1 MTSKRDATTASARN
15 RILDAAEDLITTRG
29 ISAFTL
35 DAVAQAAG
43 VSKGGLLYHFSSK
56 DSLISGLQRRMA
68 SRLVDMLREAEKRS
82 EPILQ
87 AFVRQLRHDYETGG
101 RQFAALL
108 LAREQPDPCQELQS
122 LMTCLA
128 RRSSKS
134 GDSKPLLLLLAAL
147 GLILSSLARLP
158 YPEPSQI
165 TDLFDEMEAIAAQFT
180 I

>member
-1 MTSKRDATTASARN
+1 MTAQHDTTAVSSQD
-15 RILDAAEDLITTRG
+15 RILDAAEDLIAARG

-68 SRLVDMLREAEKRS
+68 SRLADTLRGAEGRS
-82 EPILQ
+82 EPVLL
-87 AFVRQLRHDYETGG
+87 AFVRQLRDDYEAGG
-101 RQFAALL
+101 QHFAALL
-108 LAREQPDPCQELQS
+108 LAREQSDPCQELQS
-122 LMTCLA
+122 LMTCLT
-128 RRSSKS
+128 RRSGEQADSKS
-134 GDSKPLLLLLAAL
+134 MLLLLAAL

-158 YPEPSQI
+158 CPDSSQVEE
-165 TDLFDEMEAIAAQFT
+165 LFDELETLAAECM

>member
-1 MTSKRDATTASARN
+1 MTAQHDTTAVSSHD

-56 DSLISGLQRRMA
+56 GSLISGLQRRMA
-68 SRLVDMLREAEKRS
+68 SRLVDTLQEAEKRS

-128 RRSSKS
+128 RRSCRS
-134 GDSKPLLLLLAAL
+134 GDSTPLLLLLAAL

-158 YPEPSQI
+158 YPEPSRI
-165 TDLFDEMEAIAAQFT
+165 SDLFDEMEAIAAKLT

>member
-1 MTSKRDATTASARN
+1 MAVQHDTTAVSSHD
-15 RILDAAEDLITTRG
+15 RILDAAEDLIIARG

-43 VSKGGLLYHFSSK
+43 VSKGGLLYHFNSK
-56 DSLISGLQRRMA
+56 DNLISGLQRRMA
-68 SRLVDMLREAEKRS
+68 SRLADTLREAEGRS
-82 EPILQ
+82 EPVLQ
-87 AFVRQLRHDYETGG
+87 AFLRQLRHDYESGG
-101 RQFAALL
+101 QHFAALL

-128 RRSSKS
+128 RRSGQRS
-134 GDSKPLLLLLAAL
+134 DSKPMLLLLAAL

-158 YPEPSQI
+158 CPSPAQVAE
-165 TDLFDEMEAIAAQFT
+165 LFDELEALAAKHL